1 MTCTLIIATY
11 NWPQALELVLISVS
25 KQTIIPDEIVIADD
39 GSTKETLDVIKKV
52 KKKLN
57 LPIKHVWQEDQGFRK
72 TKILNK
78 SFAIAKGEYIVQVD
92 GDIVLH
98 KKFVEDHLGNA
109 RPNVFLHGSRS
120 FLNNRLSQKSIHEK
134 ITSFNFFEKGLT
146 NRWNAI
152 YFKPLAM
159 FARPNK
165 SLKKT
170 RGCNFSCFKKDFL
183 LVNGYNE
190 DMIGWGKEDTELSA
204 RLINNNILKKQ
215 LKNCALSY
223 HLEHQT
229 FERKGLNKNI
239 KILENTILKKEKYCE
254 NGVAKYIS

>member
-120 FLNNRLSQKSIHEK
+120 FLNNRLSKKIIH
-134 ITSFNFFEKGLT
+134 
-146 NRWNAI
+146 
-152 YFKPLAM
+152 
-159 FARPNK
+159 
-165 SLKKT
+165 
-170 RGCNFSCFKKDFL
+170 
-183 LVNGYNE
+183 
-190 DMIGWGKEDTELSA
+190 
-204 RLINNNILKKQ
+204 
-215 LKNCALSY
+215 
-223 HLEHQT
+223 
-229 FERKGLNKNI
+229 
-239 KILENTILKKEKYCE
+239 
-254 NGVAKYIS
+254 